1 MNASLATAALA
12 FVAIAVPTS
21 ASAAAAHRTASFRV
35 GAASV
40 SYTPPRAGQ
49 LANDPA
55 NCDHTGQFN
64 GPRKFAFEEPY
75 KDLQG
80 SGHFDSGDP
89 YVDCNGNGR
98 WDGNLLGGGSDSPR
112 FYDHVA
118 DKVGARA
125 MVVSNGKRTI
135 AVEVLDNEGAFNVYL
150 QRIRR
155 QVHADGVNLDG
166 IYISSNHDES
176 APDTIGISGLNAAT
190 SSVNAYFAK
199 YMVQQSAKA
208 IEDAVASQRSAT
220 IRYAEAKE
228 PSNLRQCWSSY
239 PFVDDQQMPS
249 LQAVGTNGKVIA
261 TLANVSQHAE
271 SLGFNPDEAQK
282 TVDHRRLDPLLPGEA
297 AAALRRRRDRDGR
310 VSRQR
315 RDARGLLEGDLAHPA
330 AVHRRE
336 PPGGLPDAVRRE
348 RHSPRRVGYDQET
361 KALGQSLAGAVG
373 DALKSKGRPSRTGAI
388 WGKRSDICV
397 PLTNTLFALGA
408 QLGRVRGPARL
419 HRQLHPEVPGRA
431 QRQHLR
437 RRGEEPG
444 RGVPGSATATFMSV
458 PGEVF
463 PFTYLRGFLGPND
476 MPKPEPPL
484 PPWPMPYMHTPYR
497 FIDGLGED
505 MVGYIFPVGNG
516 VGVPGEDP
524 GGNDTDRFGC
534 GHSDDSE
541 AASSHT
547 SDIAGQALVGI
558 LQKKFGK
565 PEKVAQGRYVL
576 PDGKLSRDPL
586 GGPEIKCDVDTTFNF
601 AGRAERVWIPGR
613 GKIRPAAWMSLD
625 GRRQGHANRNT
636 RGYFNKQGKPVWL
649 DVYEPLQ

>member
-98 WDGNLLGGGSDSPR
+98 WDGNLLGGGADSPR

-220 IRYAEAKE
+220 HPLRGGEGAFE
-228 PSNLRQCWSSY
+228 PAPVL
-239 PFVDDQQMPS
+239 V
-249 LQAVGTNGKVIA
+249 V
-261 TLANVSQHAE
+261 VS
-271 SLGFNPDEAQK
+271 
-282 TVDHRRLDPLLPGEA
+282 
-297 AAALRRRRDRDGR
+297 LRRRPADAEPAGGR
-310 VSRQR
+310 
-315 RDARGLLEGDLAHPA
+315 H
-330 AVHRRE
+330 
-336 PPGGLPDAVRRE
+336 
-348 RHSPRRVGYDQET
+348 
-361 KALGQSLAGAVG
+361 
-373 DALKSKGRPSRTGAI
+373 
-388 WGKRSDICV
+388 
-397 PLTNTLFALGA
+397 
-408 QLGRVRGPARL
+408 
-419 HRQLHPEVPGRA
+419 
-431 QRQHLR
+431 
-437 RRGEEPG
+437 
-444 RGVPGSATATFMSV
+444 ATA
-458 PGEVF
+458 
-463 PFTYLRGFLGPND
+463 R
-476 MPKPEPPL
+476 
-484 PPWPMPYMHTPYR
+484 
-497 FIDGLGED
+497 
-505 MVGYIFPVGNG
+505 
-516 VGVPGEDP
+516 
-524 GGNDTDRFGC
+524 
-534 GHSDDSE
+534 
-541 AASSHT
+541 
-547 SDIAGQALVGI
+547 
-558 LQKKFGK
+558 
-565 PEKVAQGRYVL
+565 
-576 PDGKLSRDPL
+576 
-586 GGPEIKCDVDTTFNF
+586 
-601 AGRAERVWIPGR
+601 
-613 GKIRPAAWMSLD
+613 
-625 GRRQGHANRNT
+625 
-636 RGYFNKQGKPVWL
+636 
-649 DVYEPLQ
+649 